1 MNLSNLKKTMPW
13 DWPAD
18 AGEILIGVITSKQ
31 AGETDRL
38 EAVELAGDPVVAGD
52 DVAGVLLQVVSA
64 ADEPETIRGA
74 AAVSLGII
82 LEEADILMDDV
93 YDDEEEYITEKM
105 FAKIQKDL
113 RRLFH
118 DAGTPEAVRRRV
130 LEASVRASQDW
141 HAGAVSSAYRADDE
155 HWQRTAVFCMQYL
168 RGFDE
173 QILEAL
179 KSDDDLIH
187 YHAINAAGN
196 WAVAGAWPHIK
207 GLITAGD
214 TDKDTLLAA
223 IEAVVNLDFEQ
234 APLVLGDL
242 LDSDDEDIV
251 DAVHE
256 ALSLAGGLSELED
269 FDDD

>member
-1 MNLSNLKKTMPW
+1 MDLNTLKHTMPW

-18 AGEILIGVITSKQ
+18 AGEILTGVISDKQ
-31 AGETDRL
+31 AGAADRL
-38 EAVELAGDPVVAGD
+38 LAVELAGDPVVTCD
-52 DVAGVLLQVVSA
+52 DVAGVLLQVVGS
-64 ADEPETIRGA
+64 ADEAEALRGEA
-74 AAVSLGII
+74 AISLGSI
-82 LEEADILMDDV
+82 LEEADILSADV
-93 YDDEEEYITEKM
+93 YDDEEEYITAKM

-113 RRLFH
+113 RRLFQ
-118 DAGTPEAVRRRV
+118 DAGTPEKVRHRV
-130 LEASVRASQDW
+130 LEASVRVTRDW
-141 HAGAVSSAYRADDE
+141 HTGAVSSAYLADDE
-155 HWQRTAVFCMQYL
+155 HWQRTAVFCMQYI

-187 YHAINAAGN
+187 YHAVVAAGN
-196 WAVAGAWPHIK
+196 WAMKGAWPHIK
-207 GLITAGD
+207 GLITAGG

-234 APLVLGDL
+234 APLVLEDL